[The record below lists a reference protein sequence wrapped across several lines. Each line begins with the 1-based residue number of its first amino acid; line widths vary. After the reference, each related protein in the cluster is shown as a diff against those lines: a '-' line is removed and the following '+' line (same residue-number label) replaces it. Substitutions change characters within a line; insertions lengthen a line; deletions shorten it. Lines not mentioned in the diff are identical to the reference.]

1 MVCDTL
7 LIVKIDNK
15 MKIAKLK
22 KWIRIGFLSSQNP
35 YKIKVIIKSLIE
47 MQKLVAW
54 LHLQSNLRHV
64 IVFYQWRDGNKLW
77 RQKLYFK
84 LTLL

>member
-1 MVCDTL
+1 MVSDTL

-47 MQKLVAW
+47 MQKLVA
-54 LHLQSNLRHV
+54 
-64 IVFYQWRDGNKLW
+64 
-77 RQKLYFK
+77 
-84 LTLL
+84 